1 MSKETFSDGPR
12 PGDHETQAPAAK
24 SSAAKTANGV
34 DRLIRFHEPSRLLT
48 VKEAAQRASVC
59 EETIRR
65 AYHAGQLRRRPL
77 GCRAV
82 RIDSDELQDWLD
94 RGGKTRP
101 GAEQIAMKRAA

>member
-1 MSKETFSDGPR
+1 MSKEAFSDEPR

-24 SSAAKTANGV
+24 SSAARTADGV
-34 DRLIRFHEPSRLLT
+34 DRQIRLLAPSRLLT

-65 AYHAGQLRRRPL
+65 AYHANHLRRRPF
-77 GCRAV
+77 GGRAV
-82 RIDSDELQDWLD
+82 RIDSDDLQDWLD

-101 GAEQIAMKRAA
+101 EAAQVSMTRAA